1 MTPLED
7 AQTFVLSNC
16 PPGDPVE
23 VGFVE
28 AEGLVLADDVVAT
41 EQVPPFDNTAVDG
54 YAVHAADTDGADADP
69 VELPVVGEVAAGAS
83 TDHVLQRGEAIRI
96 MTGAPIPAGADGVVM
111 VEDTERVGDD
121 RVRIGASIEP
131 GAA

>member
-7 AQTFVLSNC
+7 AQTFVLSSC
-16 PPGDPVE
+16 PPADPVE

-54 YAVHAADTDGADADP
+54 YAVHAADTVGAATDP
-69 VELPVVGEVAAGAS
+69 VVLPVVGEVAAGAF
-83 TDHVLQRGEAIRI
+83 TDHVLQPGEAIRI
-96 MTGAPIPAGADGVVM
+96 MTGAPIPAGADAVVM
-111 VEDTERVGDD
+111 VEF
-121 RVRIGASIEP
+121 
-131 GAA
+131 